1 VLTASDSASFKGP
14 RQPVYFR
21 HDIHAGQ
28 YQISCQYCHYSVAVD
43 AEPGIPSMGTCM
55 GCHLIVGGSDSANDL
70 QIQLVRKAWN
80 EKKPIEWVRVHS
92 LARHVHFPA
101 FPAHQGHG
109 AQRLRHL
116 SRRRDPHAAG
126 VQGQQ
131 HQQHGMVHQ
140 LPSRARRESRLHRMS
155 LLRPSRPFGA

>member
-1 VLTASDSASFKGP
+1 MRKSAWIALGAGAAAIVALAVVGRPSGAQQPAAPPSVVLSASDSASFKGP

-28 YQISCQYCHYSVAVD
+28 YQITCQYCHYSVAYD

-92 LARHVHFPA
+92 LARHVAVARGTGVRP
-101 FPAHQGHG
+101 HG
-109 AQRLRHL
+109 LDVL
-116 SRRRDPHAAG
+116 C
-126 VQGQQ
+126 
-131 HQQHGMVHQ
+131 M
-140 LPSRARRESRLHRMS
+140 REVDMTR
-155 LLRPSRPFGA
+155 